1 MFKLFF
7 IDRRSYITEMGKATV
22 VISNAASGHDFGTD
36 AYLIGLLRNRSPVH
50 RFSRINTDFF
60 VFLWKTLNRKA
71 VYIIPGFGTSSKKIY
86 VICGELK
93 Q

>member
-22 VISNAASGHDFGTD
+22 VISNAASGHDFSTD
-36 AYLIGLLRNRSPVH
+36 AYLIGLLRNRNPVH

-60 VFLWKTLNRKA
+60 CFPVENVKPQIGLYN
-71 VYIIPGFGTSSKKIY
+71 PGVRNKF
-86 VICGELK
+86 
-93 Q
+93 